1 MNNEVKNTIEISEFL
16 SILGNEFMHY
26 TGHGVYAFF
35 THRTIYSFY
44 EQYTTAEV
52 SVETFAR
59 KLVKEHL
66 GL

>member
-16 SILGNEFMHY
+16 SILGNEFMQY
-26 TGHGVYAFF
+26 SGYGVYAFL
-35 THRTIYSFY
+35 THQTIYDFY
-44 EQYTTAEV
+44 DQYATAEIP
-52 SVETFAR
+52 VEIFAR

>member
-1 MNNEVKNTIEISEFL
+1 MTNEVKSTIEISDFL
-16 SILGNEFMHY
+16 SILGNEFMHHS
-26 TGHGVYAFF
+26 GHGVYAFF

-44 EQYTTAEV
+44 EQYATVEV
-52 SVETFAR
+52 SVEIFAR